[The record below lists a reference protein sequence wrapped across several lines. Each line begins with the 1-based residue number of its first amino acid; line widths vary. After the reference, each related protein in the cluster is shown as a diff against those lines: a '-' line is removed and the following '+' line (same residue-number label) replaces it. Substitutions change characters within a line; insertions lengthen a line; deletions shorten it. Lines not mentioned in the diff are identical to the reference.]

1 MDFQGVLLNWKTLFP
16 GTIAHI
22 SQQSTDQQIEGCQEL
37 HTIVLEKP
45 RGIMLFLNN
54 SYFSGKRKYSTS
66 FGVGISRRAETSF
79 SSLQISCGRMWLKKS
94 AEVLW
99 GEGKRIFPFSF
110 SAEELRASVCAQLC
124 VCVSSMP
131 VLTSDLTIMR
141 TKKKAYP
148 YTTAYLCS

>member
-1 MDFQGVLLNWKTLFP
+1 MGFQGVLLIWKVRFP
-16 GTIAHI
+16 STTAHI

-54 SYFSGKRKYSTS
+54 SYL
-66 FGVGISRRAETSF
+66 VG
-79 SSLQISCGRMWLKKS
+79 SSEAPVLLVLVFLDVQKPSLCRYP

-99 GEGKRIFPFSF
+99 GERSPFSF

-131 VLTSDLTIMR
+131 VLISDLTI
-141 TKKKAYP
+141 
-148 YTTAYLCS
+148 S